1 MESGTSGF
9 LSISD
14 SDRRVTSE
22 LGEVSQ
28 ASSCV
33 QEWTSA
39 CLSSCSLGDRHLLS
53 CKSNLRSFLD
63 DARGCQCPFVLC
75 LHPHY
80 LLIGVWASRSYQERI
95 GKSRSFGMWHHHRG
109 YVSNFLVRQPHLR
122 CVEKV
127 GNPLQTKPLLGPT
140 SGQTAGRSGCFESP
154 EPPHSL
160 LVLIP
165 LLGAQTPDTSPQT
178 DHQPPL
184 TTPTPGPPGCRGEGP
199 PPRWSPAPSSAPT

>member
-53 CKSNLRSFLD
+53 CMSNLRSFPD

-80 LLIGVWASRSYQERI
+80 LRIGVWASRSYQEQI
-95 GKSRSFGMWHHHRG
+95 AKSRSFGMWHHHRG

-122 CVEKV
+122 RAEKV
-127 GNPLQTKPLLGPT
+127 GNPLQTKQGNRPSCRDQEGRRGSDEVVLGT
-140 SGQTAGRSGCFESP
+140 SGF
-154 EPPHSL
+154 
-160 LVLIP
+160 
-165 LLGAQTPDTSPQT
+165 
-178 DHQPPL
+178 
-184 TTPTPGPPGCRGEGP
+184 
-199 PPRWSPAPSSAPT
+199 PSSETGMSGNFWSLMKGAK